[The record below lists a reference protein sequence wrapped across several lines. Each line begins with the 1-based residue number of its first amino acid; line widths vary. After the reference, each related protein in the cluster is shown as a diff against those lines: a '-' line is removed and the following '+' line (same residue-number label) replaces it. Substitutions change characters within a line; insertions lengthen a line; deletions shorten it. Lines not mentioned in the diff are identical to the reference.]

1 MNFWAYFKKKTGPG
15 PRSPQKSYPGS
26 LEKVDPILKITV
38 WIKNSILTN
47 SRVLISDM
55 TLDF

>member
-15 PRSPQKSYPGS
+15 PRSPQKSDPGP

-38 WIKNSILTN
+38 
-47 SRVLISDM
+47 
-55 TLDF
+55 